1 VLYLYVNECII
12 SLKPIIFWDGS
23 VVLCWCGVLNSASV
37 HDEMVAIVPK
47 KGEEKSE
54 VETNMLDL

>member
-1 VLYLYVNECII
+1 MGVLY
-12 SLKPIIFWDGS
+12 S
-23 VVLCWCGVLNSASV
+23 VGVVCSTVLRV